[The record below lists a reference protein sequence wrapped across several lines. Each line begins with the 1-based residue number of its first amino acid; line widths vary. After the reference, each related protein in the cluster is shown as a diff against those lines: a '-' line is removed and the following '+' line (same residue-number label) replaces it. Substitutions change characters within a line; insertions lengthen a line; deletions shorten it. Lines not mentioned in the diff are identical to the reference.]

1 MREEEE
7 GGSRDRDQGAE
18 VGAGAGPALA
28 ARGRS
33 PSLAGRDHA
42 PGQGGGTPSRD
53 QGPAAEAVKRLQSQ
67 SRDPG
72 AAARDQ
78 SRDPSRSPSR
88 GPDPSR
94 RRRGRPA
101 GERVRREMLRSPR
114 VTPNLSPGLQS
125 RKMEIQ
131 GDQGPSLRDQTTATH
146 LLKRMGMEMRMPTE
160 TIDHNFKE
168 IEGHFFQFSYANVH
182 RID

>member
-1 MREEEE
+1 MGR
-7 GGSRDRDQGAE
+7 GQGAE

-28 ARGRS
+28 A
-33 PSLAGRDHA
+33 
-42 PGQGGGTPSRD
+42 QG
-53 QGPAAEAVKRLQSQ
+53 Q

-78 SRDPSRSPSR
+78 SQDPSRSPSR

-114 VTPNLSPGLQS
+114 ATPNLGPGLQL

-131 GDQGPSLRDQTTATH
+131 GDQGPSPRDQTTATH
-146 LLKRMGMEMRMPTE
+146 LLKRMGMETRMPTE
-160 TIDHNFKE
+160 MIDHKLKRTKGIFSIFTRKMSTRE
-168 IEGHFFQFSYANVH
+168 IPLCVQL
-182 RID
+182 